1 MVDEVM
7 AEWRNLPDGHQETR
21 AHLGATFLF
30 VLHALKAR
38 GCQLHDVSAAEV
50 AGRLDTTED
59 EIRDAMPTIGLHNSL
74 EMSGAAAEE
83 TPARCFAQLDI
94 NEETQKLASHIEEK
108 VIVLENSQ
116 LRARRNP
123 SHVSAAVI
131 YIACSLENER
141 RTQRDICKL
150 FSVSEV
156 TLRKVCNDLRPLLGG
171 CLPAGYIPKV
181 PVDRVFPS
189 SKTSTPSTP
198 QPTFVQPVPA
208 SGPGSAH
215 ASDDVARPE
224 GGACPRARSPLLAKA
239 AASVSGAPVCSP
251 AGGVGIS
258 VSTTMVASA
267 VADAT
272 AHVVM
277 SATATA
283 DEADV
288 KYGEVLAF
296 IDARPHSLF

>member
-1 MVDEVM
+1 
-7 AEWRNLPDGHQETR
+7 
-21 AHLGATFLF
+21 
-30 VLHALKAR
+30 
-38 GCQLHDVSAAEV
+38 
-50 AGRLDTTED
+50 
-59 EIRDAMPTIGLHNSL
+59 
-74 EMSGAAAEE
+74 
-83 TPARCFAQLDI
+83 
-94 NEETQKLASHIEEK
+94 
-108 VIVLENSQ
+108 
-116 LRARRNP
+116 
-123 SHVSAAVI
+123 VSAAVI

-171 CLPAGYIPKV
+171 CLPAGYVPKV

-258 VSTTMVASA
+258 VSTTTVASA